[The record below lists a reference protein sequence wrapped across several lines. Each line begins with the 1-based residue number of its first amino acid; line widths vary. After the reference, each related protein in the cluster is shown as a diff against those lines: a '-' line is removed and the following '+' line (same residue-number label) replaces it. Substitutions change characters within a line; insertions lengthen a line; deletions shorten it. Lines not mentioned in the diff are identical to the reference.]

1 MIKNKLLRSRKQF
14 GRCRVCGHGSN
25 NIAGYKKGLVCEVV
39 ADIQTTPFTRAQEKR
54 EIEKEIKSQLDLM
67 GKDLLI

>member
-14 GRCRVCGHGSN
+14 GRCSVDGHGSDN
-25 NIAGYKKGLVCEVV
+25 VAGYKKGLVCEVV

-54 EIEKEIKSQLDLM
+54 EVKEEIEEQMDEFGYL
-67 GKDLLI
+67 